1 MCAQRELRCIT
12 RLSLF
17 QKSFLGRSTMHV
29 EYEFQHAFTLMTA
42 NLGSGESIK
51 VEPGAMVAQSS
62 GLNVETGRAS
72 KGGLIGGLI
81 KSAMGGESFFI
92 NTYTAGSSGGWISMA
107 PSSPGDICT
116 FDLEPGQN
124 MYMQGGAFMACSHN
138 IQYDT
143 KFQGAKALFS
153 REGAFFLRAFSEGGP
168 GQVFYCSYG
177 AIKEIEVTPNTP
189 IVVDNG
195 HLVAFTNGVSYEA
208 QKAGSWKT
216 TIFGGEAIVLRLS
229 ESGRAWIQTRK
240 IEALANKL
248 MPFLPKP
255 SN

>member
-1 MCAQRELRCIT
+1 
-12 RLSLF
+12 
-17 QKSFLGRSTMHV
+17 
-29 EYEFQHAFTLMTA
+29 
-42 NLGSGESIK
+42 
-51 VEPGAMVAQSS
+51 
-62 GLNVETGRAS
+62 
-72 KGGLIGGLI
+72 
-81 KSAMGGESFFI
+81 
-92 NTYTAGSSGGWISMA
+92 
-107 PSSPGDICT
+107 
-116 FDLEPGQN
+116 
-124 MYMQGGAFMACSHN
+124 
-138 IQYDT
+138 
-143 KFQGAKALFS
+143 
-153 REGAFFLRAFSEGGP
+153 
-168 GQVFYCSYG
+168 YG

-229 ESGRAWIQTRK
+229 GSGRAWIQTRN

>member
-1 MCAQRELRCIT
+1 MRCII
-12 RLSLF
+12 RLRLF
-17 QKSFLGRSTMHV
+17 QKSSLTRSAMNV
-29 EYEFQHAFTLMTA
+29 DYEFQPAFTLMTA
-42 NLGSGESIK
+42 DLGPGESSK

-62 GLNVETGRAS
+62 DLNVQTGRAS
-72 KGGLIGGLI
+72 KGGLISGLI
-81 KSAMGGESFFI
+81 KSAIGGESFFI

-124 MYMQGGAFMACSHN
+124 MYMQGGAFMACSPN

-153 REGAFFLRAFSEGGP
+153 REGAFFLRAFTEGGP

-177 AIKEIEVTPNTP
+177 AIKEVEVTPDAP
-189 IVVDNG
+189 IIVDNG
-195 HLVAFTNGVSYEA
+195 HLVAFTDGVSYEP
-208 QKAGSWKT
+208 QKAGSWKS
-216 TIFGGEAIVLRLS
+216 TIFGGEGVVLKLS
-229 ESGRAWIQTRK
+229 GSGKAWIQTRNLG
-240 IEALANKL
+240 ALASKL
-248 MPFLPKP
+248 LPFMPQS

>member
-1 MCAQRELRCIT
+1 MD
-12 RLSLF
+12 
-17 QKSFLGRSTMHV
+17 V
-29 EYEFQHAFTLMTA
+29 DYEFGPAFTLMTA
-42 NLGSGESIK
+42 NLGPGESIK

-62 GLNVETGRAS
+62 GLDVQTGMS
-72 KGGLIGGLI
+72 GGGGIGGFL
-81 KSAMGGESFFI
+81 KSAVKSMVGGESFFI

-116 FDLEPGQN
+116 FDLEPGKD
-124 MYMQGGAFMACSHN
+124 MYMQGGAFMACSPN
-138 IQYDT
+138 VQYDT

-229 ESGRAWIQTRK
+229 GSGKVWIQTRN